1 MFRELYF
8 VFVQKSHTL
17 TFGKARGLDIESL
30 PPSLSKTTHHP
41 CLPHQASLGTWVCVF
56 DLGACAH
63 IHTLPGESGLPSTD
77 LEKVS
82 FGLSPQRFWQMVN
95 QPQAPSQPLL
105 RKNSPGISPP
115 PSLESACQEAP
126 ICSHCFP
133 GTVCLISHRAAMC
146 LGEFFLT
153 TLLMLISFL
162 GAFESKCFSSSLS

>member
-56 DLGACAH
+56 DLGACAY

-77 LEKVS
+77 LEKLP

-115 PSLESACQEAP
+115 PSLSGG
-126 ICSHCFP
+126 SHLLPLFSRNCVSHFTQGCYVPGRILPDYIAYAHFLPGRFREQMFQQFP
-133 GTVCLISHRAAMC
+133 QLNI
-146 LGEFFLT
+146 
-153 TLLMLISFL
+153 
-162 GAFESKCFSSSLS
+162 